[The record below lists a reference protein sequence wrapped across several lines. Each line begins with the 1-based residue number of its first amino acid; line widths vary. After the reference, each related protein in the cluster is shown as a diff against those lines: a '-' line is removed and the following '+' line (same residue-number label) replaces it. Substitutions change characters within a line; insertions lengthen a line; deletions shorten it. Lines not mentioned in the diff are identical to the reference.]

1 MSAPPSKLDK
11 RETSNINK
19 LLLTAG
25 KKKIVPKTE
34 QKPRMS
40 LIPNVVRKQMKGPP
54 PPGFLGD
61 SSSRGPPPPGFS
73 DDVEMPPPPTPK
85 SNDDFRKLIQK

>member
-1 MSAPPSKLDK
+1 M
-11 RETSNINK
+11 
-19 LLLTAG
+19 TAA
-25 KKKIVPKTE
+25 KKKTVLKTE

-54 PPGFLGD
+54 PPGFPGA

-73 DDVEMPPPPTPK
+73 EDVEMPPPPPPK
-85 SNDDFRKLIQK
+85 SNDDFRKLLQK